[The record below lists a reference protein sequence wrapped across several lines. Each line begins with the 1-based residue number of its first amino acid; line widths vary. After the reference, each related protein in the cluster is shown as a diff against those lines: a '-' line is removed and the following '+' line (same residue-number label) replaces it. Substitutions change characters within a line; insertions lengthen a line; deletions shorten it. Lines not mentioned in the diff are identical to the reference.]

1 MRSWWFRMKPRSILR
16 TIEWFSSFAKL
27 SGRDWNEKDE
37 TRISARTG
45 KTINTV
51 RREYIFDAHGED
63 CGLTLDEFMSGKY
76 DLVDVESAG
85 RNDKTTFEFFGFGYV
100 NSENIVKVTDVGR
113 LITDRK
119 MNEEYLLKQLL
130 KLQFPSPIIKKDS
143 EGNYIFPMEILL
155 KTFEKFNYL
164 THLEVALLFGCV
176 DIDNLDKTIDAI
188 YKFRKEYG
196 KLENKLKTK
205 EVVDIYGRVLNN
217 TYPEIDNKPE
227 TYIDYADAFIRAVTY
242 TGLFLTRGRGIY
254 TKLYIPDHSKVKV
267 ELLQEKY
274 EFIYNEEQDL
284 DIYMKYYGDPYNI
297 ILPWDN
303 PQDRKILVQEKL
315 RDYKAIIDDALKI
328 DKELAIEDLPEI
340 EELINTEDYKELI
353 VADEKLSSSLL
364 NINERIFIQSTSKTK
379 ETRLEII
386 DKFYD
391 ISNGTEDM
399 AALWLEVNTWKSI
412 VAMDGTHKVKRNFR
426 IEEDLTPKS
435 FAPGIGNTPD
445 MEVYVN
451 GSILIPE
458 VSLMSGVK
466 QWEHEGSSVIDHVLK
481 FIERYNEKD
490 VYGIF
495 ISKKM
500 NVRTMWQFFIL
511 NRESW
516 VGRNVPVIPI
526 TIKQYVDIIFYI
538 YANDLDIH
546 DFTNLISSISDN
558 AFNVE
563 NYIDWEINIDFIIK
577 NWKANIK

>member
-205 EVVDIYGRVLNN
+205 EVVDI
-217 TYPEIDNKPE
+217 
-227 TYIDYADAFIRAVTY
+227 
-242 TGLFLTRGRGIY
+242 
-254 TKLYIPDHSKVKV
+254 
-267 ELLQEKY
+267 
-274 EFIYNEEQDL
+274 
-284 DIYMKYYGDPYNI
+284 
-297 ILPWDN
+297 
-303 PQDRKILVQEKL
+303 
-315 RDYKAIIDDALKI
+315 
-328 DKELAIEDLPEI
+328 
-340 EELINTEDYKELI
+340 
-353 VADEKLSSSLL
+353 
-364 NINERIFIQSTSKTK
+364 
-379 ETRLEII
+379 
-386 DKFYD
+386 
-391 ISNGTEDM
+391 
-399 AALWLEVNTWKSI
+399 
-412 VAMDGTHKVKRNFR
+412 
-426 IEEDLTPKS
+426 
-435 FAPGIGNTPD
+435 
-445 MEVYVN
+445 
-451 GSILIPE
+451 
-458 VSLMSGVK
+458 
-466 QWEHEGSSVIDHVLK
+466 
-481 FIERYNEKD
+481 
-490 VYGIF
+490 
-495 ISKKM
+495 
-500 NVRTMWQFFIL
+500 
-511 NRESW
+511 
-516 VGRNVPVIPI
+516 
-526 TIKQYVDIIFYI
+526 
-538 YANDLDIH
+538 
-546 DFTNLISSISDN
+546 
-558 AFNVE
+558 
-563 NYIDWEINIDFIIK
+563 
-577 NWKANIK
+577 